1 MLETAR
7 DGLEKVCE
15 LLINRMSITAINH
28 VNNNGY
34 TALTWAVANGY
45 ERVCE
50 LLIPKILMRL
60 LIRLLIMVKQL

>member
-1 MLETAR
+1 
-7 DGLEKVCE
+7 
-15 LLINRMSITAINH
+15 MSITAINH

-50 LLIPKILMRL
+50 LLIMRL
-60 LIRLLIMVKQL
+60 LIKLLIMVKQL